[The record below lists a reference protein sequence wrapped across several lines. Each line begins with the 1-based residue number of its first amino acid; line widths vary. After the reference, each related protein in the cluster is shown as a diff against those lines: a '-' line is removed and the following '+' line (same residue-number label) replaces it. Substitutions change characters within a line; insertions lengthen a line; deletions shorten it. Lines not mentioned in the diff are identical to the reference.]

1 MTAVNYTPRKLAHQG
16 QRTLP
21 QAYFTDPAILAQE
34 RERLLLNSWVAAGRA
49 EQVAAPGAYFLAD
62 VAGQSVIV
70 LRDRS
75 GVIRAFYNVCAHRGS
90 RLCEE
95 HQGQFSE
102 TLQCPYHAWTY
113 ALDGRLVGAPSTA
126 DLEGFS
132 KSDWPL
138 RPVAVGTWEGF
149 LFLNLSPAPEPLERY
164 LAPVWDR
171 FTRFGTA
178 GLRLGRSIEYTVRA
192 NWKLIVQN
200 YSECYHC
207 ALVHPELTR
216 LTPPTGGENDLV
228 DGPFLGG
235 YMDLNNPTGSMT
247 VSGRACGLPVSA
259 ALPAEDHSRV
269 YYYSLMPNML
279 LSLHPDYVMY
289 HILWPRGTGET
300 YISCNWLFHP
310 NTLANPAFD
319 IDDGVR
325 FWDLTNRQDWHVC
338 ELSQQG
344 IESRGYRPGPYS
356 HRESIPASFDRYY
369 LKALGHGGA
378 T

>member
-1 MTAVNYTPRKLAHQG
+1 MTAVNYTPRKLVYDG

-21 QAYFTDPAILAQE
+21 QPYFTDPAILAQE
-34 RERLLLNSWVAAGRA
+34 KERLLLNGWVAVGRA
-49 EQVAAPGAYFLAD
+49 EQVAKPGAYFVAD
-62 VAGQSVIV
+62 VAGQSIIV
-70 LRDRS
+70 LRDKT
-75 GVIRAFYNVCAHRGS
+75 GTIRAFYNVCAHRGS

-95 HQGQFSE
+95 HQGQLSE

-113 ALDGRLVGAPSTA
+113 ALDGRLIGAPSTN

-138 RPVAVGTWEGF
+138 RPVAVGSWEGF
-149 LFLNLSPAPEPLERY
+149 LFLNLSPMPEPFEQY
-164 LAPVWDR
+164 MGPVWDR
-171 FTRFGTA
+171 FVRFGSSD
-178 GLRLGRSIEYTVRA
+178 LLLGKTIEYTVKA

-207 ALVHPELTR
+207 ALVHPELTK
-216 LTPPTGGENDLV
+216 LTPPTGGANDLT
-228 DGPFLGG
+228 DGAFLGG

-247 VSGRACGLPVSA
+247 MSGRACGLPVSGS
-259 ALPAEDHSRV
+259 LPAEDHSRV

-289 HILWPRGTGET
+289 HILWPRSTNET
-300 YISCNWLFHP
+300 SISCSWLFNP
-310 NTLANPAFD
+310 KTLTDPSFD
-319 IDDGVR
+319 INDGVE
-325 FWDLTNRQDWHVC
+325 FWDITNRQDWHVC

-369 LKALGHGGA
+369 LRALGHNEA
-378 T
+378 A

>member
-1 MTAVNYTPRKLAHQG
+1 MTAVNYTPRKLAYDG

-21 QAYFTDPAILAQE
+21 QPYFTDPAILAE
-34 RERLLLNSWVAAGRA
+34 EKERLLLNGWVAVGRA
-49 EQVAAPGAYFLAD
+49 EQVAKPGAYVLAD
-62 VAGQSVIV
+62 VAGQSIIV
-70 LRDRS
+70 LRDKT
-75 GVIRAFYNVCAHRGS
+75 GTVRAFYNVCAHRGS

-95 HQGQFSE
+95 HQGQLSE

-113 ALDGRLVGAPSTA
+113 SLDGRLIGAPSTN
-126 DLEGFS
+126 DLPGFS
-132 KSDWPL
+132 KGDWPL
-138 RPVAVGTWEGF
+138 RPVAVGIWEGF
-149 LFLNLSPAPEPLERY
+149 IFLNLSPVPEPFEQY
-164 LAPVWDR
+164 MAPVWDR
-171 FTRFGTA
+171 FVRFGTSD
-178 GLRLGRSIEYTVRA
+178 LLLGKTIEYTVKA

-207 ALVHPELTR
+207 ALVHPELTK
-216 LTPPTGGENDLV
+216 LTPPTGGANDLTE
-228 DGPFLGG
+228 GAFLGG

-247 VSGRACGLPVSA
+247 MSGRACGLPVSG

-289 HILWPRGTGET
+289 HILWPRSTNET
-300 YISCNWLFHP
+300 SVSCSWLFNP
-310 NTLANPAFD
+310 KTLTDPSFD
-319 IDDGVR
+319 VNDGVE

-369 LKALGHGGA
+369 LRALGHSGA
-378 T
+378 P

>member
-1 MTAVNYTPRKLAHQG
+1 MTAVNYTPRKLAHEG

-34 RERLLLNSWVAAGRA
+34 QERLLLNGWVAVGRA
-49 EQVAAPGAYFLAD
+49 EQVASPGQYFLAD
-62 VAGQSVIV
+62 VAGQSIIV
-70 LRDRS
+70 LRDRG

-90 RLCEE
+90 QLCEE

-113 ALDGRLVGAPSTA
+113 ALDGRLVGAPSTS
-126 DLEGFS
+126 DLAGFS
-132 KSDWPL
+132 KADWPL
-138 RPVAVGTWEGF
+138 RPVAVGCWEGF
-149 LFLNLSPAPEPLERY
+149 LFLNLSPRPEPFERY
-164 LAPVWDR
+164 MAPVWSR
-171 FTRFGTA
+171 FARFGSEH
-178 GLRLGRSIEYTVRA
+178 LRLGRTIEYTVHA

-216 LTPPTGGENDLV
+216 LTPPTAGENDLTE
-228 DGPFLGG
+228 GPFLGG
-235 YMDLNNPTGSMT
+235 YMDLNNPAGSMT
-247 VSGRACGLPVSA
+247 MSGRVCGLPVSA
-259 ALPAEDHSRV
+259 DIPKEDHGRV

-289 HILWPRGTGET
+289 HILWPRSVNQTS
-300 YISCNWLFHP
+300 IFCSWLFHP
-310 NTLANPAFD
+310 DTLANPAFD
-319 IDDGVR
+319 INDGIS
-325 FWDLTNRQDWHVC
+325 FWDMTNRQDWHVC
-338 ELSQQG
+338 ELSQRG
-344 IESRGYRPGPYS
+344 IESRGYQPGPYS

-378 T
+378 D

>member
-1 MTAVNYTPRKLAHQG
+1 MTAVNYTSRKLANDG

-21 QAYFTDPAILAQE
+21 QPYFTDPAILVQE
-34 RERLLLNSWVAAGRA
+34 KERLLLNGWVAVGRA
-49 EQVAAPGAYFLAD
+49 EQVARPGAYFLAN
-62 VAGQSVIV
+62 VAGESIIV
-70 LRDRS
+70 LRDKS
-75 GVIRAFYNVCAHRGS
+75 GTVRAFYNVCAHRGS
-90 RLCEE
+90 QLCEE
-95 HQGQFSE
+95 HQGQLSE

-113 ALDGRLVGAPSTA
+113 SLDGRLIGAPSTN

-138 RPVAVGTWEGF
+138 RPVAVGNWEGF
-149 LFLNLSPAPEPLERY
+149 LFLNLSPLPEPFEQY
-164 LAPVWDR
+164 MGPVWDR
-171 FTRFGTA
+171 FVRFGTTE
-178 GLRLGRSIEYTVRA
+178 LRLGKTIEYTVKA

-216 LTPPTGGENDLV
+216 LTPPTGGQNDLT
-228 DGPFLGG
+228 DGAFLGG

-247 VSGRACGLPVSA
+247 MSGRACGLPVSGS
-259 ALPAEDHSRV
+259 LPAEDHSRV

-289 HILWPRGTGET
+289 HILWPRSTNET
-300 YISCNWLFHP
+300 SISCNWLFNP
-310 NTLANPAFD
+310 RTLTDPSFD
-319 IDDGVR
+319 INDGVE

-338 ELSQQG
+338 ELSQRG

-369 LKALGHGGA
+369 LRALGHNGA
-378 T
+378 A